1 VAKLRILAIDP
12 GSMNLGWVYMEDRQ
26 IVQGPGTIKLW
37 GGGDPRTYLN
47 IHAFIQGHIRAVQP
61 DIVAL
66 ESYFPHRQRGAV
78 VIPELRGIIK
88 LVSYQLGLDVI
99 EIAPSSVKKTIT
111 GNGRADKDLV
121 RRMVNEEYGL
131 SLSSTDEADA
141 IAIAITAFN
150 KMEEREGDIL

>member
-1 VAKLRILAIDP
+1 MGQLGILAIDP
-12 GSMNLGWVYMEDRQ
+12 GSKNLGWVYMEDRQ

-37 GGGDPRTYLN
+37 GGGDKRTYLN

-61 DIVAL
+61 QLVAL

-88 LVSYQLGLDVI
+88 LVSYQMGLDVL
-99 EIAPSSVKKTIT
+99 EVPPSTVKKTIT

-121 RRMVNEEYGL
+121 RKIVNEEYGL
-131 SLSSTDEADA
+131 SLSSADEADA
-141 IAIAITAFN
+141 IAIAITAFRRIEN
-150 KMEEREGDIL
+150 DTGK